1 MCVFVPYEIP
11 HYAEI
16 MTLFTVLTS
25 ASFVKFIM
33 LIMMTT
39 KVNIKYIIQE
49 IDEKNAIYTEMQIK
63 LDEIYQRA
71 IGEK

>member
-1 MCVFVPYEIP
+1 
-11 HYAEI
+11 
-16 MTLFTVLTS
+16 
-25 ASFVKFIM
+25 
-33 LIMMTT
+33 MTT

-71 IGEK
+71 IGEKWISKFAPQNKEKLSLERLLQGELVGV